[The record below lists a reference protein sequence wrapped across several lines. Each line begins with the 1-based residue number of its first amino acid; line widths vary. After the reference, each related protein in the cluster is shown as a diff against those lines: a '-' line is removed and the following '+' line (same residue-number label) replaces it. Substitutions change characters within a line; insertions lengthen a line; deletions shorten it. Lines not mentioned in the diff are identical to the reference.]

1 MLRLFVL
8 AAALLS
14 LAMANESDEK
24 PQVEI
29 EDGVLVLTDK
39 NFDSVVKDNEFVLVE
54 FCK

>member
-8 AAALLS
+8 AAVLMS
-14 LAMANESDEK
+14 LAMANDDEK

>member
-14 LAMANESDEK
+14 LAMANDEK